1 MVTQQRN
8 TPVQSPQDFIR
19 IQDLFYLC
27 LGKWHWFVVSLAVC
41 LGIAVWYLLTTP
53 PVYTR
58 SASILIK
65 DDSKGKSAST
75 DMETFSDFGLFT
87 SNTNVNN
94 EMGTL
99 QSPDLMREV
108 VSRLHLD
115 MDYKVSG
122 RFHRAGAN
130 LQPRAEHANRA
141 LPRGR
146 KVVHQKQR
154 HNGCSFAKILH

>member
-94 EMGTL
+94 EMRSEERRVGKECRSRW
-99 QSPDLMREV
+99 SPY
-108 VSRLHLD
+108 H
-115 MDYKVSG
+115 
-122 RFHRAGAN
+122 
-130 LQPRAEHANRA
+130 
-141 LPRGR
+141 
-146 KVVHQKQR
+146 
-154 HNGCSFAKILH
+154 